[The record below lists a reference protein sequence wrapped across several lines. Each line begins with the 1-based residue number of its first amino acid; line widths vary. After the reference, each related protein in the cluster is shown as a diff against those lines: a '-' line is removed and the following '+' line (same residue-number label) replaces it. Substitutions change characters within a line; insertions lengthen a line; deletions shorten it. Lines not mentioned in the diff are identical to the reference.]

1 MASKTLHKP
10 AYVALILLI
19 AFNVLLFVALGG
31 MIRNSET
38 ATLQM
43 MRAKE
48 ISAVASNLSKRL
60 YDAGVALGGLTVT
73 KSKLFSERFDKMI
86 VSIPHDVSDLRDL
99 IGQDSPKQFQSLLK
113 VAELLP
119 DTIKNMGEVRAM
131 AEDSKT
137 TSADKNYQRML
148 GTMQQN
154 AQQIQQSLRIIAEE
168 NQELANA
175 KIPTGLP
182 GSATIKMLLLLGVS
196 GNIVL
201 GVAIVFLFSR
211 VLRRKEQ

>member
-99 IGQDSPKQFQSLLK
+99 IGQDSP
-113 VAELLP
+113 
-119 DTIKNMGEVRAM
+119 
-131 AEDSKT
+131 
-137 TSADKNYQRML
+137 
-148 GTMQQN
+148 
-154 AQQIQQSLRIIAEE
+154 
-168 NQELANA
+168 
-175 KIPTGLP
+175 
-182 GSATIKMLLLLGVS
+182 
-196 GNIVL
+196 
-201 GVAIVFLFSR
+201 
-211 VLRRKEQ
+211 